1 MSSTR
6 DIKKRIANVSSV
18 EQIIKAMD
26 MVASTKL
33 IRARES
39 LDGIRP
45 IYLNLK
51 RIVTELGKQMEN
63 AEHKFFKER
72 TDTKNTLYVVL
83 TSDRGLSGSYN
94 SNILSK
100 ALKHMNKG
108 KNEKL
113 IVVGTKG
120 IDFFKREGKDIIRSV
135 YDISDDN
142 VFYGTENMAQNIHD
156 VFLSDE
162 VDIEEVYLVYTHFE
176 NVLTLEPKIEKL
188 LPVEM
193 DESDENY
200 ITDIKFEPGT
210 DNFIDH
216 VVPLYLHMSLFR
228 AFSEAHTSEQA
239 ARMVSMDAAGKNAND
254 LVEDLNR
261 VYNRKRQAEITQE
274 LSEIVG
280 SAESMKKG
288 GTDDY

>member
-1 MSSTR
+1 M
-6 DIKKRIANVSSV
+6 

-45 IYLNLK
+45 IYHNLK
-51 RIVTELGKQMEN
+51 RVVTELGKQAEN
-63 AEHKFFKER
+63 ADHKFFKER
-72 TDTKNTLYVVL
+72 TDAKNTLYLVL

-94 SNILSK
+94 TNILSK
-100 ALKHMNKG
+100 ALKHMNQG
-108 KNEKL
+108 KNEK
-113 IVVGTKG
+113 IVVVGTKG

-135 YDISDDN
+135 YDISDEN
-142 VFYGTENMAQNIHD
+142 VFYGTENMARNIHD

-162 VDIEEVYLVYTHFE
+162 DDIEEVYLVYTHFN
-176 NVLTLEPKIEKL
+176 NVLNLEPKIEKL
-188 LPVEM
+188 LPVDM
-193 DESDENY
+193 DESDKDY
-200 ITDIKFEPGT
+200 ISDIKFEPGT
-210 DNFIDH
+210 DAFIDN

-228 AFSEAHTSEQA
+228 AFSEGHTSEQA

-254 LVEDLNR
+254 LIDDLNR

-280 SAESMKKG
+280 SADSMKKG